1 MVLSL
6 YHNRNLQKTNYNLNL
21 IGKAHILFVTLMN
34 KLKPYLIVDCKIL
47 KILSQ
52 KHQDWFNMAKS
63 FGLTNDE
70 ANEIVQEM
78 YIRIYDYTKDIKKI
92 MYNETEV
99 NTFYIY
105 ITLRNLYYSNFAK
118 YGKSI
123 KTKKIYLFT
132 EMDENKFNKIYN
144 NYFEDYEL
152 HSNKLNKKIKL
163 DELFEKIDKTIDSWY
178 WYDKKLT
185 KLYFD
190 SGMSMRDLS
199 KETKISLSSIFNT
212 LTNAKEKIRQNTK
225 EEYRKYKS

>member
-1 MVLSL
+1 V
-6 YHNRNLQKTNYNLNL
+6 NCE
-21 IGKAHILFVTLMN
+21 IL
-34 KLKPYLIVDCKIL
+34 D
-47 KILSQ
+47 ILSN

-63 FGLTNDE
+63 FGLSNDD

-92 MYNETEV
+92 MYNKTEV

-123 KTKKIYLFT
+123 KTKKIFLFT
-132 EMDENKFNKIYN
+132 EMDDNSIKKVYN
-144 NYFEDYEL
+144 NYYEDYESYMQTVSKKKSLDKL
-152 HSNKLNKKIKL
+152 H
-163 DELFEKIDKTIDSWY
+163 EKIEQTIDSWY

-225 EEYRKYKS
+225 EEYKKYKS

>member
-1 MVLSL
+1 
-6 YHNRNLQKTNYNLNL
+6 
-21 IGKAHILFVTLMN
+21 
-34 KLKPYLIVDCKIL
+34 
-47 KILSQ
+47 
-52 KHQDWFNMAKS
+52 MAKS
-63 FGLTNDE
+63 FGLSDDD

-78 YIRIYDYTKDIKKI
+78 YIRVHDYTRDIKKI
-92 MYNETEV
+92 MYNEKEV

-132 EMDENKFNKIYN
+132 EMDENKFNKLFN
-144 NYFEDYEL
+144 NYYEDYEL
-152 HSNKLNKKIKL
+152 YTQGVNKKKNLDKL
-163 DELFEKIDKTIDSWY
+163 HDKIEKTIDSWY

-185 KLYFD
+185 KLYFN

-199 KETKISLSSIFNT
+199 KATKISLSSIFNT
-212 LTNAKEKIRQNTK
+212 LTNAKEKIRESTK

>member
-1 MVLSL
+1 M
-6 YHNRNLQKTNYNLNL
+6 NCE
-21 IGKAHILFVTLMN
+21 IL
-34 KLKPYLIVDCKIL
+34 D
-47 KILSQ
+47 ILSN

-63 FGLTNDE
+63 FGLSNDD

-92 MYNETEV
+92 MYNKTEV

-123 KTKKIYLFT
+123 KTRKIFLFT
-132 EMDENKFNKIYN
+132 EMDDNSIKKVYN
-144 NYFEDYEL
+144 NYFEDYESYMQTVSKKKSLDKL
-152 HSNKLNKKIKL
+152 H
-163 DELFEKIDKTIDSWY
+163 EKIEQTIDSWY

-225 EEYRKYKS
+225 EEYKKYKS

>member
-1 MVLSL
+1 M
-6 YHNRNLQKTNYNLNL
+6 NYNLSL
-21 IGKAHILFVTLMN
+21 IGMALILFATLM
-34 KLKPYLIVDCKIL
+34 KALKTFYFVSCKIL
-47 KILSQ
+47 NILSN

-63 FGLTNDE
+63 FGLSDDD

-78 YIRIYDYTKDIKKI
+78 YIRVHDYTRDIKKI
-92 MYNETEV
+92 MYNEKEV

-132 EMDENKFNKIYN
+132 EMDENKFNKLFN
-144 NYFEDYEL
+144 NYYEDYEL
-152 HSNKLNKKIKL
+152 YTQGVNKKKNLDKL
-163 DELFEKIDKTIDSWY
+163 HDKIEKTIDSWY

-185 KLYFD
+185 KLYFN

-199 KETKISLSSIFNT
+199 KATKISLSSIFNT
-212 LTNAKEKIRQNTK
+212 LTNAKEKIRESTK

>member
-1 MVLSL
+1 MVAKHYL
-6 YHNRNLQKTNYNLNL
+6 NRDLLKMNYNLNL
-21 IGKAHILFVTLMN
+21 IGRAHTLSVILLS
-34 KLKPYLIVDCKIL
+34 KLKRYCFVNCEIL
-47 KILSQ
+47 DILSN

-63 FGLTNDE
+63 FGLSNDD

-92 MYNETEV
+92 MYNKTEV

-123 KTKKIYLFT
+123 KTKKIFLFT
-132 EMDENKFNKIYN
+132 EMDDNSIKKVYN
-144 NYFEDYEL
+144 NYYEDYESYMQTVSKKKSLDKL
-152 HSNKLNKKIKL
+152 H
-163 DELFEKIDKTIDSWY
+163 EKIEQTIDSWY

-225 EEYRKYKS
+225 EEYKKYKS

>member
-1 MVLSL
+1 MKAL
-6 YHNRNLQKTNYNLNL
+6 KTFY
-21 IGKAHILFVTLMN
+21 FVS
-34 KLKPYLIVDCKIL
+34 CKIL
-47 KILSQ
+47 NILSN

-63 FGLTNDE
+63 FGLSDDD

-78 YIRIYDYTKDIKKI
+78 YIRVHDYTRDIKKI
-92 MYNETEV
+92 MYNEKEV

-132 EMDENKFNKIYN
+132 EMDENKFNKLFN
-144 NYFEDYEL
+144 NYYEDYEL
-152 HSNKLNKKIKL
+152 YTQGVNKKKNLDKL
-163 DELFEKIDKTIDSWY
+163 HDKIEKTIDSWY

-185 KLYFD
+185 KLYFN

-199 KETKISLSSIFNT
+199 KATKISLSSIFNT
-212 LTNAKEKIRQNTK
+212 LTNAKEKIRESTK

>member
-1 MVLSL
+1 
-6 YHNRNLQKTNYNLNL
+6 
-21 IGKAHILFVTLMN
+21 
-34 KLKPYLIVDCKIL
+34 
-47 KILSQ
+47 
-52 KHQDWFNMAKS
+52 MAKS
-63 FGLTNDE
+63 FGLSNDD

-78 YIRIYDYTKDIKKI
+78 YVRIYDYTKDIKKI

-118 YGKSI
+118 YGKSV
-123 KTKKIYLFT
+123 KTKKVFLFT
-132 EMDENKFNKIYN
+132 EMDDNSIKRVYN
-144 NYFEDYEL
+144 NYCEDYEL
-152 HSNKLNKKIKL
+152 YMQSVNKKKKL
-163 DELFEKIDKTIDSWY
+163 DILLEKIEQTIDSWY

-225 EEYRKYKS
+225 EEYKKYKS

>member
-1 MVLSL
+1 V
-6 YHNRNLQKTNYNLNL
+6 NCE
-21 IGKAHILFVTLMN
+21 IL
-34 KLKPYLIVDCKIL
+34 D
-47 KILSQ
+47 ILSH
-52 KHQDWFNMAKS
+52 KHQDWYNMAKS
-63 FGLTNDE
+63 FGLSNDD

-78 YIRIYDYTKDIKKI
+78 YVRIYDYTKDIKKI

-118 YGKSI
+118 YGKSV
-123 KTKKIYLFT
+123 KTKKVFLFT
-132 EMDENKFNKIYN
+132 EMDDNSIKRVYN
-144 NYFEDYEL
+144 NYCEDYEL
-152 HSNKLNKKIKL
+152 YMQSVNKKKKL
-163 DELFEKIDKTIDSWY
+163 DILLEKIEQTIDSWY

-225 EEYRKYKS
+225 EEYKKYKS